1 MKIKGLLCGLI
12 LTVTACV
19 QASAADDTLKL
30 PDYRLWNHV
39 KSMVILPG
47 HSLHD
52 AFGGM
57 HHVYVN
63 DTGLQASRKGGPY
76 PDGSILVFDL
86 FESPETERAH
96 VAGARKVTAIMVK
109 NARRFASTGGWGF
122 QAFKPGDPKGI
133 VKDAAAEC
141 FGCHTAQKD
150 SDYVFSRF
158 HE

>member
-1 MKIKGLLCGLI
+1 MRMQSWLVGLALA
-12 LTVTACV
+12 TAVCA
-19 QASAADDTLKL
+19 QAGAAGDSLKL

-47 HSLHD
+47 HPLHD

-63 DTGLQASRKGGPY
+63 DIGLKASREGGAY

-86 FESPETERAH
+86 FESPESDKAH
-96 VAGARKVTAIMVK
+96 VAVGRKVTAIMVK
-109 NARRFASTGGWGF
+109 DAKRFASTGGWGF
-122 QAFKPGDPKGI
+122 EAFKPGSPTGI
-133 VKDAAAEC
+133 VKDAATEC